1 MEIKYFFRHK
11 SVGFSIQHVFGTL
24 IKEIEKTTKVDT
36 VNVPS
41 PRSLPWD
48 ILRNSCYAYKYRNR
62 MGINHVSGHI
72 HEILLG
78 LIKQKTIL
86 TIHDLVFIDNVRN
99 PIKRFYKWFFWL
111 YLPIKIA
118 DKVTCISAHTKE
130 NVLRHIKT
138 DKITVIHNPL
148 NIRYQYAQKAFRLS
162 KPVILHVGTGWN
174 KNLKRTITALKDT
187 PCHLRILGKIDEDMK
202 TYLHKAKIEFSNVYN
217 LSDEEVCQEYIDCD
231 IVSFPSLYEGFGM
244 PIIEGQATGRVVLTS
259 RIKPLTEIS
268 GNAVQYVDPTDVN
281 SIRMGFE
288 KIIKDEAYREHLIQ
302 NGLKNIER
310 FRVEEIAKQ
319 YLEIYKEMMN
329 NE

>member
-24 IKEIEKTTKVDT
+24 MTEMEKRATVDKT
-36 VNVPS
+36 HMPS
-41 PRSLPWD
+41 SRSMPWD
-48 ILRNSCYAYKYRNR
+48 VVRNSVYAYKHRNKK
-62 MGINHVSGHI
+62 GINHISGHV

-99 PIKRFYKWFFWL
+99 PVKRLYKWLFWL

-217 LSDEEVCQEYIDCD
+217 LSDEEVRQEYIDCD

-288 KIIKDEAYREHLIQ
+288 KIIKDEAYREGLIRM
-302 NGLKNIER
+302 GLKNIER
-310 FRVEEIAKQ
+310 FRVKEIAKQ
-319 YLEIYKEMMN
+319 YLEIYKEVMN
-329 NE
+329 NG